1 MKTAN
6 IASVMINQNGASAA
20 PKNNPV
26 TTDENSF
33 NAHFSR
39 EMSSTHTTNSPKPA
53 KSSDSSS
60 ASKPT
65 DTEKSDSTTANTA
78 STGVTSNPSTT
89 AKSTNKN
96 SDKNSDKNK
105 NNSPT
110 EDTNPL
116 ISLINAMAKDP
127 NATNDANIASGATEI
142 SQVTNTDVFST
153 ATQNI
158 AAQQA
163 LAQPNNAKIAAESD
177 QTKNQS
183 SVLFAETLSV
193 AAGQKTGATTSGTET
208 LNDVLGQGISNKIKT
223 DATASTTEALNAVST
238 QDISSKVKTDANL
251 AKIEEALTAI
261 AQNKADK
268 LPVAITPQ
276 ATAQLTNLAQMVQA
290 TGTTANMQIPQNVG
304 STGWDKAVGQ
314 KVLWMVGES
323 IHSAE
328 LSLNPPDLG
337 PLQIVLKVSNE
348 HASASFMCAQ
358 PEVREALE
366 SSMHKLRQMMSDA
379 GIQLSGF
386 TVNTQASNQGQPGNG
401 YRPASQDFAQT
412 SGSGTKNTQIEQLSS
427 STTTPTRVFTSR
439 IGEVDTFA

>member
-20 PKNNPV
+20 PKSNPV

-39 EMSSTHTTNSPKPA
+39 EMSSTQTTNSPKPA

-65 DTEKSDSTTANTA
+65 DTEKSDSTASNTA

-163 LAQPNNAKIAAESD
+163 LAQPNNAKITAPPSEAANGPTVAESD
-177 QTKNQS
+177 PTKNQS
-183 SVLFAETLSV
+183 SALFAKTLSDAV
-193 AAGQKTGATTSGTET
+193 EPETAAKSSGTEP
-208 LNDVLGQGISNKIKT
+208 LNN
-223 DATASTTEALNAVST
+223 VST
-238 QDISSKVKTDANL
+238 QDISSKGKNDVNL
-251 AKIEEALTAI
+251 AKIEGALTAI